1 MQYCKVVLIPPDKN
15 IILIKTNDGQ
25 RGTIERSK
33 AMFLRVG
40 DVFTVQGNKFKLL
53 TDDDDVVIM
62 SHPDRRQL
70 VPYGFFGPKPR
81 PPEPIQT
88 PRS

>member
-15 IILIKTNDGQ
+15 IVIVKSNDGQ
-25 RGTIERSK
+25 RGTLPRDK
-33 AMFLRVG
+33 APFLREG
-40 DVFTVQGNKFKLL
+40 DVFYVVNNKFKLL

-81 PPEPIQT
+81 PPEPIRT
-88 PRS
+88 P